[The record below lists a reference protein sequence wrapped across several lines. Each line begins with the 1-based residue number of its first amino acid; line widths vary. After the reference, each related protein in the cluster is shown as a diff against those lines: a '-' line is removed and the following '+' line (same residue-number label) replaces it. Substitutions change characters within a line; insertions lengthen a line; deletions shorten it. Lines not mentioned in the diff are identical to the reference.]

1 LLSGSLTA
9 SRDTRLDAVRSYPLP
24 VHVGAGEFV
33 VAALVVLFGSLVQGT
48 IGFGLNLLAAPF
60 IALVLPEAL
69 PVTLVLVAW
78 PVGGVAALRE
88 HHALD
93 RRALPW
99 LLAGAV
105 PGTLVGLAIVTQA
118 SADELAIIVGAVTVL
133 GVAASVVSP
142 PIHVGPG
149 SAGLAGFVS
158 NITGTA
164 AAVGGPPVALL
175 YQHHGGPTVRATLGV
190 FFATSA
196 TLSIA
201 GYALTGEITEDRVL
215 LALAL
220 VPAMLAG
227 LWASKHFHNLVDTRW
242 LRPAVLTMCAIA
254 GTAAIL
260 RGAL

>member
-1 LLSGSLTA
+1 
-9 SRDTRLDAVRSYPLP
+9 
-24 VHVGAGEFV
+24 VGVGEYVFS
-33 VAALVVLFGSLVQGT
+33 ALVVLFGALVQGT

-69 PVTLVLVAW
+69 PVTLVLAAW
-78 PVGGVAALRE
+78 PSGGVAAFRE

-99 LLAGAV
+99 LLLGAV
-105 PGTLVGLAIVTQA
+105 PGTLIGLAVVTQA
-118 SADELAIIVGAVTVL
+118 SANDLAIIVGAVTLL
-133 GVAASVVSP
+133 GVALSVVSP
-142 PIHVGPG
+142 PIHVGPL
-149 SAGLAGFVS
+149 SAGLAGLVS
-158 NITGTA
+158 NVTGTA

-190 FFATSA
+190 FFVTSA

-201 GYALTGEITEDRVL
+201 GYAVTGEITADRAL

-220 VPAMLAG
+220 LPAMFAG
-227 LWASKHFHNLVDTRW
+227 LWASKHLHGLVDKRW
-242 LRPAVLTMCAIA
+242 LRPTVLTMCAVA
-254 GTAAIL
+254 GTAAVL

>member
-1 LLSGSLTA
+1 M
-9 SRDTRLDAVRSYPLP
+9 
-24 VHVGAGEFV
+24 HVGAGEFV
-33 VAALVVLFGSLVQGT
+33 VAALVVLFGALVQGT
-48 IGFGLNLLAAPF
+48 IGFGLNLLAAPV

-69 PVTLVLVAW
+69 PVTVVLVAW
-78 PVGGVAALRE
+78 PSGGVAALRE

-118 SADELAIIVGAVTVL
+118 SANQLAIIVGAVTVL
-133 GVAASVVSP
+133 GVAASVLSP

-149 SAGLAGFVS
+149 SAGIAGFVS

-215 LALAL
+215 LAFAL
-220 VPAMLAG
+220 LPAMLAG
-227 LWASKHFHNLVDTRW
+227 LWASKHLHDLVDRHW

-254 GTAAIL
+254 GTAAIV

>member
-1 LLSGSLTA
+1 M
-9 SRDTRLDAVRSYPLP
+9 
-24 VHVGAGEFV
+24 HVGAGEFV
-33 VAALVVLFGSLVQGT
+33 VAALVVLCGSLVQGT

-78 PVGGVAALRE
+78 PVGGMAALRE

-93 RRALPW
+93 RRAIPW
-99 LLAGAV
+99 LLVGAV
-105 PGTLVGLAIVTQA
+105 PGTLAGLAIVTQA
-118 SADELAIIVGAVTVL
+118 STDELAIIVGAVTLL
-133 GVAASVVSP
+133 GVTFSVATP
-142 PIHVGPG
+142 PIHVGPV

-158 NITGTA
+158 NVTGTA

-175 YQHHGGPTVRATLGV
+175 YQHHRGPTVRSTLGV
-190 FFATSA
+190 FFVTSA

-201 GYALTGEITEDRVL
+201 GYALTGEITEDRAL

-220 VPAMLAG
+220 LPAMFAG
-227 LWASKHFHNLVDTRW
+227 IWASRHFHGLVDRRW

>member
-1 LLSGSLTA
+1 M
-9 SRDTRLDAVRSYPLP
+9 
-24 VHVGAGEFV
+24 HVGAGEFV
-33 VAALVVLFGSLVQGT
+33 VAALVVLCGSLVQGT

-99 LLAGAV
+99 LLVGAV

-118 SADELAIIVGAVTVL
+118 SADDLAIIVGAVTVL
-133 GVAASVVSP
+133 GVALSVVSP

-149 SAGLAGFVS
+149 SAGVAGFVS
-158 NITGTA
+158 NVTGTA

-190 FFATSA
+190 FFVTSA
-196 TLSIA
+196 TLSVT

-220 VPAMLAG
+220 LPAMFAG
-227 LWASKHFHNLVDTRW
+227 LWASKHFHDLVDTRW

-254 GTAAIL
+254 GTAAIV
-260 RGAL
+260 RGLL

>member
-1 LLSGSLTA
+1 
-9 SRDTRLDAVRSYPLP
+9 VE
-24 VHVGAGEFV
+24 VEAGEFV
-33 VAALVVLFGSLVQGT
+33 VAVLVVLVGSMVQGT

-78 PVGGVAALRE
+78 PAGALAALRE

-93 RRALPW
+93 RVALPW
-99 LLAGAV
+99 LLAGAL
-105 PGTLVGLAIVTQA
+105 PGTLIGLVIVTTT
-118 SADELAIIVGAVTVL
+118 SADQIAIIVGAVTLL
-133 GVAASVVSP
+133 GVLASVVTP
-142 PIHVGPG
+142 PIPVGATT
-149 SAGLAGFVS
+149 AGLAGLLS

-175 YQHHGGPTVRATLGV
+175 YQRHEGSIVRATLGV

-196 TLSIA
+196 TLSIV
-201 GYALTGEITEDRVL
+201 GYAATGEITVDRVL

-227 LWASKHFHNLVDTRW
+227 IWASRHLHGLVDRRR
-242 LRPAVLTMCAIA
+242 LRIAMLVMCAIA

-260 RGAL
+260 RGAW